1 MPRIVRQGL
10 PPVLRIDSTVRD
22 LVDVVVFPEE
32 KLSRIV
38 RQGDPLPGYLCG
50 FFIFTFPKKEGTLKW
65 TVVGLGTGLVRNS
78 WDTVFLTACKFDVF
92 SFVCV
97 FSSRDLRPCELVGV
111 HAEEIMH
118 VAGGAL
124 LEKLLHLKRKT

>member
-1 MPRIVRQGL
+1 MLDMGCQGMPRIAKDYQGLPRIVRQGL

-50 FFIFTFPKKEGTLKW
+50 
-65 TVVGLGTGLVRNS
+65 
-78 WDTVFLTACKFDVF
+78 
-92 SFVCV
+92 
-97 FSSRDLRPCELVGV
+97 
-111 HAEEIMH
+111 
-118 VAGGAL
+118 
-124 LEKLLHLKRKT
+124 